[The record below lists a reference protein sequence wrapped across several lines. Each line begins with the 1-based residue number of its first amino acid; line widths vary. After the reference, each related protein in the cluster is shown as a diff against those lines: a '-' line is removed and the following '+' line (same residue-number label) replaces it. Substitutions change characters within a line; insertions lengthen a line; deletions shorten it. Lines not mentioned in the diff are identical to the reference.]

1 LSSSEIDE
9 VVRRVLEHL
18 QTTGTEKE
26 IPHSSSHSQTAEMP
40 GHVVTTEQ
48 IAQCPVGTSIRV
60 KANAVVTPAAIDM
73 IRDRKM
79 TLRRSSDEKQDPPR
93 PRLLWMVNTVST
105 FDLRPL
111 CEALRRQGVAPQ
123 TGQTTSLIEAIQ
135 MAVDHIRAGGSRAV
149 VLTGQ
154 TAAAVCMANRADGV
168 RALHAGNAEEVE
180 RAREEIAPNLLVL
193 NPAGSNRTNLTR
205 VVRCFFGSQPTEPAP
220 QYKQVLAA
228 DGWNGKQQEKR

>member
-1 LSSSEIDE
+1 MALSSSEIDE

-18 QTTGTEKE
+18 QTTGVEKE

-60 KANAVVTPAAIDM
+60 KANAVVTPAAVDM
-73 IRDRKM
+73 LRDRNV
-79 TLRRSSDEKQDPPR
+79 TLRRSSDARQDVSR
-93 PRLLWMVNTVST
+93 PERVRMVSTVSN
-105 FDLRPL
+105 FDLQPL
-111 CEALRRQGVAPQ
+111 CEALRRQGVSPQ
-123 TGQTTSLIEAIQ
+123 TKETSSLIEAIQ

-149 VLTGQ
+149 VLTGK

-168 RALHAGNAEEVE
+168 RALHAGNVEEVE
-180 RAREEIAPNLLVL
+180 RACKEIAPNLLVL
-193 NPAGSNRTNLTR
+193 DPAGGNRTNMTH
-205 VVRCFFGSQPTEPAP
+205 VVRCFCVAEATEPAP

-228 DGWNGKQQEKR
+228 VGWNAK

>member
-1 LSSSEIDE
+1 MALSSCEIDE

-26 IPHSSSHSQTAEMP
+26 FPHGSSYNQTVEMP

-73 IRDRKM
+73 LRARKI
-79 TLRRSSDEKQDPPR
+79 TWQRSTDVSQDAPR
-93 PRLLWMVNTVST
+93 PELVKMVNTVST
-105 FDLRPL
+105 FDLQPL
-111 CEALRRQGVAPQ
+111 CEALRPQGVSPQ
-123 TGQTTSLIEAIQ
+123 TGQTSSLIEAIQ
-135 MAVDHIRAGGSRAV
+135 MAVDHIRAGGLRAV

-168 RALHAGNAEEVE
+168 RALHAGNVEEVE
-180 RAREEIAPNLLVL
+180 RACKEIAPNLLVL
-193 NPAGSNRTNLTR
+193 DPAGGNRRNLTH
-205 VVRCFFGSQPTEPAP
+205 VVRCFCGAQPTEPAP
-220 QYKQVLAA
+220 EYKQVLAA
-228 DGWNGKQQEKR
+228 DGWNGK